1 MVSGVA
7 GEPGATFFS
16 LTPDR
21 VLDAVEVGGLRCTG
35 RCLPLRAFENR
46 VYEVEL
52 EDERRLVVKFYRP
65 GRWPRETILDEHAFL
80 ADLTAA
86 EVPAVAPIDLGT
98 GTTLSEIGGIYYA
111 AFPKVRGRS
120 LDELDTENRRRI
132 GRTIGRMHAVGASRD
147 APHRPRQ
154 DVKRYIS
161 EPLEVLLAGSFIP
174 EGLASRYRDVAVR
187 IGEVAAKMLATA
199 RVQRIHGDLHWG
211 NILWTPDPLLVDF
224 DDCLVGP
231 PVQDIWL
238 LARGKSD
245 EARKLREDLLEGYEL
260 FREFDRSSL
269 ALCEPLRAMR
279 IIYMGS
285 DVHDLPRAR
294 HRVLRSGEHFEPS
307 LLPVSIDVQ
316 LRLFFR
322 QHAVQ
327 EHFCGAIARPHE
339 RTRRDEAETHDA
351 RGRSRPS
358 PRIPGDLPGRR
369 RISWGARSRL
379 ALGAFDSDPPRVSSV
394 REFETRA
401 PAEGRQV
408 PAGRPRPSGHRH
420 ADRAREQRG

>member
-1 MVSGVA
+1 MVSGVT

-65 GRWPRETILDEHAFL
+65 GRWSRETILDEHAFL

-86 EVPAVAPIDLGT
+86 EVPAVAPIDIGT
-98 GTTLSEIGGIYYA
+98 GTTLSDIGGIYYA
-111 AFPKVRGRS
+111 VFPKVRGRS
-120 LDELDTENRRRI
+120 LDELDAENRRRI
-132 GRTIGRMHAVGASRD
+132 GRTIGRMHSVGASRD
-147 APHRPRQ
+147 ASHRPRL

-161 EPLEVLLAGSFIP
+161 EPLEVLLAGNFIP
-174 EGLASRYRDVAVR
+174 EGLASRYRDMAVG
-187 IGEVAAKMLATA
+187 IGEVATKMLATA

-238 LARGKSD
+238 LARGNSD

-279 IIYMGS
+279 IVYM
-285 DVHDLPRAR
+285 
-294 HRVLRSGEHFEPS
+294 SGW
-307 LLPVSIDVQ
+307 
-316 LRLFFR
+316 
-322 QHAVQ
+322 
-327 EHFCGAIARPHE
+327 IAR
-339 RTRRDEAETHDA
+339 R
-351 RGRSRPS
+351 
-358 PRIPGDLPGRR
+358 
-369 RISWGARSRL
+369 W
-379 ALGAFDSDPPRVSSV
+379 SDPSFP
-394 REFETRA
+394 
-401 PAEGRQV
+401 PAFPMFRNHNYWNQEYEELIHI
-408 PAGRPRPSGHRH
+408 AE
-420 ADRAREQRG
+420 ALE